1 MVKVAIRP
9 QQYPKPPDSEKLT
22 VNLGFVDLGSIDLL
36 VRDGFYSNR
45 SDFIR
50 TAIRNQLATHADTAK
65 QAASRLT
72 LELGLRTFGR
82 QDLEA
87 AQAAGERLRIR
98 VLGLAV
104 IADDVT
110 PDLAKA
116 TIEIDHRARG
126 AACARRGQGRAR
138 RSPALTYSDK
148 EQTMKLRVLEVMN
161 DALGLVKKSDL
172 SGATALIRKA
182 LSGEPAEESE
192 SGAEGSPSVGEG
204 HPAPPSPSAGRNP
217 ARSARSAAGPAR
229 PRPPRGRA
237 RPRRTLPQ
245 ADV

>member
-1 MVKVAIRP
+1 MGTLPARP
-9 QQYPKPPDSEKLT
+9 QLVKPPDSEKLT

-72 LELGLRTFGR
+72 LELGLRTFAR

-110 PDLAKA
+110 PDLARE
-116 TIEIDHRARG
+116 TIESITVLG
-126 AACARRGQGRAR
+126 A
-138 RSPALTYSDK
+138 L
-148 EQTMKLRVLEVMN
+148 
-161 DALGLVKKSDL
+161 
-172 SGATALIRKA
+172 
-182 LSGEPAEESE
+182 
-192 SGAEGSPSVGEG
+192 
-204 HPAPPSPSAGRNP
+204 HAPPQVKSA
-217 ARSARSAAGPAR
+217 
-229 PRPPRGRA
+229 
-237 RPRRTLPQ
+237 L
-245 ADV
+245 ADRLR